1 MVSAVFR
8 RAVRDATGIAWEEWV
23 ARLKQTVDPSWSH
36 ERMKG
41 HICETYRI
49 SDEWG
54 EWLAVLYGQ
63 AALGRTPVGVTKDA
77 GVQIGVRRTW
87 EADRGRLW
95 HFLMSP
101 RGAALW
107 IGTLSD
113 FRPERGFEFASTEGI
128 TGKIAVIRPLHRLR
142 TTWKRPEWDRPSRL
156 QITLLSTNTGK
167 TTVAIH
173 QEMLEDVY
181 LRELMRRHW
190 EATLNR
196 IQAAA
201 AGDGTPP

>member
-8 RAVRDATGIAWEEWV
+8 RAVREATGIAWEKWV

-95 HFLMSP
+95 HFLAKSDEQVKYGN
-101 RGAALW
+101 RL
-107 IGTLSD
+107 TL
-113 FRPERGFEFASTEGI
+113 EGI
-128 TGKIAVIRPLHRLR
+128 VGVRVVVKALFVSLTYDFTSARYSHSWVF
-142 TTWKRPEWDRPSRL
+142 
-156 QITLLSTNTGK
+156 
-167 TTVAIH
+167 
-173 QEMLEDVY
+173 
-181 LRELMRRHW
+181 RHW
-190 EATLNR
+190 NEIEDYWQKHAHQPLT
-196 IQAAA
+196 AANA
-201 AGDGTPP
+201 DLKMSG